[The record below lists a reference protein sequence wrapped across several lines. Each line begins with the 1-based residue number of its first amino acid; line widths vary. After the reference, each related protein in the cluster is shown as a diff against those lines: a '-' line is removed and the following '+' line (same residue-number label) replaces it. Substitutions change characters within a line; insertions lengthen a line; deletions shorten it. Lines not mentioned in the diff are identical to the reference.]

1 MKTFSRSQLKR
12 AMGKKY
18 PGIWLKDS
26 EYFNGSKSALWTGEG
41 ATMPD
46 EDEAFNHYRRDFE
59 MGIHPELYAYLNE
72 RGWHCEW
79 YDGGTILIYQN

>member
-26 EYFNGSKSALWTGEG
+26 EYFNGSISALWTGEG
-41 ATMPD
+41 AYMPN
-46 EDEAFNHYRRDFE
+46 EDEAFNHYRNDFE
-59 MGIHPELYAYLNE
+59 MGIHPELYAYLNA

-79 YDGGTILIYQN
+79 YDGGTILIYKN